1 MKYKKQIVM
10 ICLVTFLFLPMS
22 VKYEE
27 PKAEVLL
34 LTTGAIIACAA
45 LATAAGVIITNPDML
60 QDVGER
66 IYDGIK
72 DIPNAIENVGDNI
85 KVNVTKSLWDSVFN
99 ICSSLPVE
107 DYIKDFI
114 EDYADSGVSRFSLS
128 GYNGWNINVDATNAN
143 YSIYYVNIRE
153 NLIDSTSKILIST
166 DGLRQFNLSCSYEEI
181 GNDIYKNIY
190 VDGSLVSSKSIYTFS
205 GSKPSNEVLSR
216 FGSYVTFGNT
226 YNSIVKP
233 VNGEVYENKSICIPY
248 TPLNTESVSVD
259 KPKEYFPV
267 GSGSISVPMDTPLS
281 NYNPSVDNPI
291 SLPTDLVGDG
301 ISADVDTSTDT
312 GAIDK
317 PNVDVGETPTTGDT
331 LWDTLLSWLSSLF
344 APLVALL
351 EWIGSI
357 LTSILDFLGSLVSS
371 LVDAIV
377 SLFAPTVA
385 VDELFSIPE
394 GSGFSDI
401 LSLFDW
407 GLFDIEPKP
416 YEFVATL
423 DFMSLVDNTS
433 NPQVIEIKLFDNEL
447 VKKYLPYVR
456 NILSYSLL
464 ISTISM
470 IVWHFIPKRDID

>member
-1 MKYKKQIVM
+1 MKYKKQIIF
-10 ICLVTFLFLPMS
+10 ICLLTFLLLPFNCS
-22 VKYEE
+22 YADTREVNTYNVGSITGDLVSTGLGVAASTVVFPVLSNLAIALGVSYLSYEAGKCVKEFIATKGIPYFEDKIGSFIDGQVEKYAVSSSLVEE
-27 PKAEVLL
+27 FNSYLHENVTISGNGYK
-34 LTTGAIIACAA
+34 TIK
-45 LATAAGVIITNPDML
+45 
-60 QDVGER
+60 
-66 IYDGIK
+66 IYDGF
-72 DIPNAIENVGDNI
+72 PSGTF
-85 KVNVTKSLWDSVFN
+85 KVPYGRSFEINYN
-99 ICSSLPVE
+99 
-107 DYIKDFI
+107 
-114 EDYADSGVSRFSLS
+114 SGVAQSRIGHSCFVCSTLGYYYLKIYSVKNTSISSEARLS
-128 GYNGWNINVDATNAN
+128 VYHADGT
-143 YSIYYVNIRE
+143 
-153 NLIDSTSKILIST
+153 LST
-166 DGLRQFNLSCSYEEI
+166 DGGYMYYKSNNYCTLYECSDVSVSDTPTLW
-181 GNDIYKNIY
+181 DIPFDNTKGDVIVSNPPSDTDISGG
-190 VDGSLVSSKSIYTFS
+190 VAVPEDGFWGGVEQGQLTTDGIVVPYPGVSS
-205 GSKPSNEVLSR
+205 
-216 FGSYVTFGNT
+216 
-226 YNSIVKP
+226 
-233 VNGEVYENKSICIPY
+233 
-248 TPLNTESVSVD
+248 D
-259 KPKEYFPV
+259 
-267 GSGSISVPMDTPLS
+267 
-281 NYNPSVDNPI
+281 
-291 SLPTDLVGDG
+291 
-301 ISADVDTSTDT
+301 TDT
-312 GAIDK
+312 GVIDK
-317 PNVDVGETPTTGDT
+317 PNIDVGETPTTGDS

>member
-10 ICLVTFLFLPMS
+10 ICLITFLFLPMS
-22 VKYEE
+22 GKYEE

-34 LTTGAIIACAA
+34 LSTGAIIACAA

-66 IYDGIK
+66 IYYVIK
-72 DIPNAIENVGDNI
+72 DIPNAIQNVGDNVKI
-85 KVNVTKSLWDSVFN
+85 NVTRNILDSVIS
-99 ICSSLPVE
+99 ICNNLPVA
-107 DYIKDFI
+107 DYIKNKIQFSS
-114 EDYADSGVSRFSLS
+114 DS
-128 GYNGWNINVDATNAN
+128 A
-143 YSIYYVNIRE
+143 
-153 NLIDSTSKILIST
+153 
-166 DGLRQFNLSCSYEEI
+166 
-181 GNDIYKNIY
+181 
-190 VDGSLVSSKSIYTFS
+190 
-205 GSKPSNEVLSR
+205 
-216 FGSYVTFGNT
+216 
-226 YNSIVKP
+226 NSIVKHGCW
-233 VNGEVYENKSICIPY
+233 NGYINFTPIEDMRYLRIYYNGSLCDEVGFQISAGTTYTLRAEYIKESSGTWYQRFYDSINGSLVGGNSLSWATSFHPTVEWTITALNSNKVSIPLSYEYGDSVCIPY
-248 TPLNTESVSVD
+248 TEKNTESVSAD

-267 GSGSISVPMDTPLS
+267 GSGSISVPIDTPLS

-312 GAIDK
+312 GSIDK
-317 PNVDVGETPTTGDT
+317 PNVDVGETPTTGDS

>member
-1 MKYKKQIVM
+1 MKYKKQIAM
-10 ICLVTFLFLPMS
+10 ICLITFLFLPFQ
-22 VKYEE
+22 KYEE
-27 PKAEVLL
+27 PKAEILT

-45 LATAAGVIITNPDML
+45 LATAAGVIITNPHML

-66 IYDGIK
+66 IYEGIRDIDG
-72 DIPNAIENVGDNI
+72 AIEKVGD
-85 KVNVTKSLWDSVFN
+85 KVKINVTKGLIKAVVGV
-99 ICSSLPVE
+99 CSSLP
-107 DYIKDFI
+107 KI
-114 EDYADSGVSRFSLS
+114 E
-128 GYNGWNINVDATNAN
+128 
-143 YSIYYVNIRE
+143 E
-153 NLIDSTSKILIST
+153 
-166 DGLRQFNLSCSYEEI
+166 
-181 GNDIYKNIY
+181 YKNKIY
-190 VDGSLVSSKSIYTFS
+190 DYLSPTIMIKSYSFEEYNSTYGSVTLKSRYDKCNLDFYFNNSSKSYYM
-205 GSKPSNEVLSR
+205 GSKYLNKGEQVTLQYSLIGNNFYAYLDGVKTVQTNSLNRPSKVWGY
-216 FGSYVTFGNT
+216 FTFND
-226 YNSIVKP
+226 YMDVVSADY
-233 VNGEVYENKSICIPY
+233 GESVCIPY
-248 TPLNTESVSVD
+248 TEENSKNVSAD
-259 KPKEYFPV
+259 KPLAYFPT
-267 GSGSISVPMDTPLS
+267 GSGSISVPIDTPLS

-317 PNVDVGETPTTGDT
+317 PNVDVGETPTTGES

-357 LTSILDFLGSLVSS
+357 LTSILEFLGSLVSS

-377 SLFAPTVA
+377 SLFVPTVA

-423 DFMSLVDNTS
+423 DFISLVDNTS

>member
-1 MKYKKQIVM
+1 MKYKKQIAM
-10 ICLVTFLFLPMS
+10 ICLITFLFLPIS
-22 VKYEE
+22 GKYEE
-27 PKAEVLL
+27 PKAEI
-34 LTTGAIIACAA
+34 LTLTAGTIIACAA

-72 DIPNAIENVGDNI
+72 NIPNAIENVGDNI
-85 KVNVTKSLWDSVFN
+85 KINVTKEILNTVISVCDSIPKIEYVKSIIDSYLDDN
-99 ICSSLPVE
+99 IYGFGGYSLPSDVRV
-107 DYIKDFI
+107 
-114 EDYADSGVSRFSLS
+114 GSLS
-128 GYNGWNINVDATNAN
+128 IMPLSGND
-143 YSIYYVNIRE
+143 SS
-153 NLIDSTSKILIST
+153 STSLKIKISYGSYSFGT
-166 DGLRQFNLSCSYEEI
+166 FNFPFDEPV
-181 GNDIYKNIY
+181 DISF
-190 VDGSLVSSKSIYTFS
+190 DLSSKDGKIFVNSVPYSVTYGGTLWQDYS
-205 GSKPSNEVLSR
+205 LRLSLPSNWNGTWRVL
-216 FGSYVTFGNT
+216 G
-226 YNSIVKP
+226 
-233 VNGEVYENKSICIPY
+233 YESEQSICIPY
-248 TPLNTESVSVD
+248 TPENTENVSAD

-267 GSGSISVPMDTPLS
+267 GSGSISVPIDTPLS

-317 PNVDVGETPTTGDT
+317 PNVDVGETPTTGES

-377 SLFAPTVA
+377 SLFSPTVA
-385 VDELFSIPE
+385 VDELFSISE

>member
-10 ICLVTFLFLPMS
+10 ICLITFLFLPMS
-22 VKYEE
+22 GKYEE
-27 PKAEVLL
+27 PKAEVLI

-72 DIPNAIENVGDNI
+72 DIPNAIQNVGDNLKI
-85 KVNVTKSLWDSVFN
+85 NVTREILDTVVS
-99 ICSSLPVE
+99 ICNNFPVA
-107 DYIKDFI
+107 DYIK
-114 EDYADSGVSRFSLS
+114 E
-128 GYNGWNINVDATNAN
+128 
-143 YSIYYVNIRE
+143 
-153 NLIDSTSKILIST
+153 KIQYST
-166 DGLRQFNLSCSYEEI
+166 DSA
-181 GNDIYKNIY
+181 
-190 VDGSLVSSKSIYTFS
+190 
-205 GSKPSNEVLSR
+205 
-216 FGSYVTFGNT
+216 
-226 YNSIVKP
+226 NSIVKHGCW
-233 VNGEVYENKSICIPY
+233 NGYIEFTPLSNMSYIRIYYNGSLKNEVGFQVSGNTTWRLNTEYVHESNGWYQRFYSAKSGNLVGGSSLSWDTLSHSTVEWTITALDSNKQSIPLAYSYGDSVCIPY
-248 TPLNTESVSVD
+248 TEENTESVSAD

-267 GSGSISVPMDTPLS
+267 GSGSISVPMDIPLS

-301 ISADVDTSTDT
+301 ISSDVDTSTDT

-317 PNVDVGETPTTGDT
+317 PNVDVGETPTTGDS
-331 LWDTLLSWLSSLF
+331 LWDILLSWLSALF
-344 APLVALL
+344 SPLVALL

-357 LTSILDFLGSLVSS
+357 LTSILDFLGSLVST

-377 SLFAPTVA
+377 SLFAPTVS

-401 LSLFDW
+401 LS
-407 GLFDIEPKP
+407 LFDIEPKP